1 MIEISHWSQTILDI
15 DENINEN
22 KERIDELEDRVGE
35 IELPISINAD
45 GQLCI
50 NVSE

>member
-15 DENINEN
+15 DENITEN
-22 KERIDELEDRVGE
+22 KERIDALEDRVEG
-35 IELPISINAD
+35 IDLPISINSA